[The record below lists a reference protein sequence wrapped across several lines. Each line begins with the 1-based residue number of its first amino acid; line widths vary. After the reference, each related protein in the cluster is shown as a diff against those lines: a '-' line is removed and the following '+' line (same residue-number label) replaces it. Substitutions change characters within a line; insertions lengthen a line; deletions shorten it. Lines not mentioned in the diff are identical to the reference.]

1 MDFTEEEKRCIFNEN
16 SDPKNPTKLHNTS
29 TLPEHTADTTPPTTS
44 PQPEEFHIDTST
56 RPQIQT
62 QQLATSTDAYISSPT
77 GIEEVNVDDDQF
89 GHLEYKDE
97 IIEELLAAQRLLMEE
112 NFDDYL
118 SDGDSDI
125 PEETKEERIKRR
137 MTVQIKESRQTDID
151 RANNQMVRHG
161 TMLA

>member
-16 SDPKNPTKLHNTS
+16 CDTKNSQELHNTS
-29 TLPEHTADTTPPTTS
+29 TSPEPTTDTSPPTTS

-56 RPQIQT
+56 RPQIQS
-62 QQLATSTDAYISSPT
+62 QHLATSTDAYISSPT
-77 GIEEVNVDDDQF
+77 GIEAVNIDDEQF

-97 IIEELLAAQRLLMEE
+97 LIEELLAAQRLLMEE

-118 SDGDSDI
+118 SDDDSDI

-137 MTVQIKESRQTDID
+137 MTVQIKESR
-151 RANNQMVRHG
+151 
-161 TMLA
+161 

>member
-1 MDFTEEEKRCIFNEN
+1 
-16 SDPKNPTKLHNTS
+16 
-29 TLPEHTADTTPPTTS
+29 
-44 PQPEEFHIDTST
+44 
-56 RPQIQT
+56 
-62 QQLATSTDAYISSPT
+62 
-77 GIEEVNVDDDQF
+77 
-89 GHLEYKDE
+89 
-97 IIEELLAAQRLLMEE
+97 MEE